1 MAKTIRILK
10 LFTVKEVIIGVWT
23 DTRRNNKDQI
33 NRTKFARSMF
43 FVHKVNLMGA
53 NFAYLG

>member
-10 LFTVKEVIIGVWT
+10 LFTVKEVIIGVWIV
-23 DTRRNNKDQI
+23 TRRNNKGQI
-33 NRTKFARSMF
+33 NRTKYAGSMIL
-43 FVHKVNLMGA
+43 VHKANLMSA